1 VRTPLVLIPDT
12 VSNET
17 IKCLETLLYHA
28 KKGAIVGV
36 AFTAM
41 VKGRGYIANSAGE
54 AYRDPTFSIG
64 MSVALIK
71 KLLTRI
77 DGGNP

>member
-1 VRTPLVLIPDT
+1 VKAPLVLIPDT

-17 IKCLETLLYHA
+17 VRCLETLLYQA
-28 KKGAIVGV
+28 KKGAIVGI
-36 AFTAM
+36 AFTAI

-64 MSVALIK
+64 MCASLVK
-71 KLLTRI
+71 KLLARV